1 MSNIGYLSICCG
13 CMFSGKTS
21 WLMQQYKKYK
31 FINKSVV
38 VVNFDQDKRYHSS
51 LLSTHDKQMI
61 PCLQAHL
68 LKDVMNDLINA
79 DVILI
84 NEGQFFHD
92 LYDIVIDLVENN
104 QKIIHI
110 AALDGDFQRSMFGD
124 VLKLFP
130 RCDDYVK
137 LHALCGLCKNGN
149 KASFSHRITRESRQV
164 SIGSDNYIPLCR
176 SCYENNKD
184 ETTSSSVNLHEKLS

>member
-1 MSNIGYLSICCG
+1 
-13 CMFSGKTS
+13 
-21 WLMQQYKKYK
+21 
-31 FINKSVV
+31 
-38 VVNFDQDKRYHSS
+38 
-51 LLSTHDKQMI
+51 MI
-61 PCLQAHL
+61 PCLQSHL

-84 NEGQFFHD
+84 NEGQFFQD

-110 AALDGDFQRSMFGD
+110 AALDGDFQRSVFGD

-130 RCDDYVK
+130 RCDDYMK
-137 LHALCGLCKNGN
+137 LHALCGSCKNGN
-149 KASFSHRITRESRQV
+149 KASFSHRITLESSQV

-176 SCYENNKD
+176 SCYENNIDK
-184 ETTSSSVNLHEKLS
+184 TTSSSVNLHEKMS

>member
-38 VVNFDQDKRYHSS
+38 VVNFDQDKRYHNS

-110 AALDGDFQRSMFGD
+110 AALDGDFQRSVFGD

-130 RCDDYVK
+130 RCDDYMK

-149 KASFSHRITRESRQV
+149 KASFSHRITRESSQV

-184 ETTSSSVNLHEKLS
+184 ETTSSSVNLHEKMS

>member
-1 MSNIGYLSICCG
+1 
-13 CMFSGKTS
+13 MFSGKTS

-38 VVNFDQDKRYHSS
+38 VVNFDQDKRYHNS

-61 PCLQAHL
+61 PCLQSHL

-84 NEGQFFHD
+84 NEGQFFQD

-110 AALDGDFQRSMFGD
+110 AALDGDFQRSVFGD

-130 RCDDYVK
+130 RCDDYMK
-137 LHALCGLCKNGN
+137 LHALCGSCKNGN
-149 KASFSHRITRESRQV
+149 KASFSHRITLESSQV
-164 SIGSDNYIPLCR
+164 SIGSDNYMPLCR
-176 SCYENNKD
+176 SCYERNK
-184 ETTSSSVNLHEKLS
+184 TMNTKSNVNIHEKTA